1 MASNTWHPER
11 EIEIVAG
18 TPPGGGLDRAARA
31 LANAIETNGLLD
43 VPLRVNN
50 VPGDGAR
57 KCWAY
62 LDGRAGDPHVVS
74 VSSVNLTTDHL
85 LGAAP
90 FYHER
95 AFTPLAILYTEY
107 IAFVVRSDSPLKQG
121 EDLLA
126 RFARHAASVTVA
138 LSTSLGNPN
147 HIAVAEVVRHAGG
160 DARAPKLRVFDS
172 ALDAVADAMAGN
184 AEVAAV
190 TAASA
195 AKELE
200 TGKMRALAVS
210 APERLAGTFLKTP
223 TWREQSVSCVIGS
236 WRGVTGARGINADQ
250 IAFWEKLLESAT
262 TTDEWKAELTRHYWT
277 PMFLYGGA
285 LWDHLERERA
295 EMQAVL
301 EELALLKP
309 RDKGWG
315 TRKEGV

>member
-31 LANAIETNGLLD
+31 LAKAIQTNRLLD
-43 VPLRVNN
+43 VPVRVNN

-57 KCWAY
+57 KCWTY
-62 LDGRAGDPHVVS
+62 LDGRAGDPHVVA

-107 IAFVVRSDSPLKQG
+107 IAFVVRSDSPLKRG

-147 HIAVAEVVRHAGG
+147 HIALAEVVRHAGG

-172 ALDAVADAMAGN
+172 ALDAVADAVSGN

-200 TGKMRALAVS
+200 AGKMRTLAVS
-210 APERLAGTFLKTP
+210 GPQRLKGPFAQAPA
-223 TWREQSVSCVIGS
+223 WRELSVDCMIGS
-236 WRGVTGARGINADQ
+236 WRGVTGARGVSADQ
-250 IAFWEKLLESAT
+250 VRFWDNLLGAAT
-262 TTDEWKAELTRHYWT
+262 ATNEWQSELARYYWT
-277 PMFLYGGA
+277 PMPLYGGA

-295 EMQAVL
+295 EMRTIL
-301 EELALLKP
+301 EELGLFKAS
-309 RDKGWG
+309 G
-315 TRKEGV
+315 

>member
-1 MASNTWHPER
+1 MAWHPER
-11 EIEIVAG
+11 ELEIVAG

-31 LANAIETNGLLD
+31 LAKAIAANRLSD
-43 VPLRVNN
+43 RPVRVNN

-62 LDGRAGDPHVVS
+62 LDARAGDPHVVS

-107 IAFVVRSDSPLKQG
+107 IAFVVASDSPFKRG

-126 RFARHAASVTVA
+126 HFAKRAASVTIA

-147 HIAVAEVVRHAGG
+147 HVALAKVIRQADG
-160 DARAPKLRVFDS
+160 DVRAPKLRVFDS
-172 ALDAVADAMAGN
+172 ALDAVADTLAGN

-195 AKELE
+195 ANELE
-200 TGKMRALAVS
+200 AGKMRALAVS
-210 APERLAGTFLKTP
+210 APERLDGSFAKAP
-223 TWREQSVSCVIGS
+223 TWREQSVDCVIGS
-236 WRGVTGARGINADQ
+236 WRGITGARGISADQ
-250 IAFWEKLLESAT
+250 IRFWEMLLEAAT
-262 TTDEWKAELTRHYWT
+262 ATNEWKGELARYYWT
-277 PMFLYGGA
+277 PMPLYGGA

-295 EMQAVL
+295 EMRTIL
-301 EELALLKP
+301 EELGLLKA
-309 RDKGWG
+309 KG
-315 TRKEGV
+315 